1 MDIVVLDMETYYD
14 QQYSLTKLTTE
25 AYINDIQFETIGFA
39 YKRND
44 EPTVWVSGHDE
55 ADVIEALDAIDW
67 EHTALVAHNAAFDAG
82 ILAFRYNIHPK
93 IIMDTQSMGRA
104 ALGVDASVSLAN
116 MSLAYGVGTKGT
128 EVNDAKGKHA
138 EDFSTDEF
146 AAYSRYCINDVDL
159 TYAIFHRM
167 MDDGFP
173 QPELKLIDMTIRM
186 FTRPLLE
193 LDIAML
199 NAHLVEVKESKRTH
213 LINTLKAVGRD
224 DLAAVAIVGGTDHEH
239 VQKALRSSAQFAA
252 MLEGLGVDAPMKV
265 SPTTGKPT
273 YAFAKTDEGFRALLA
288 HDDVRVQ
295 TVCAARLGLKSTLE
309 ETRTQRFIGMGE
321 RGKLAIPLRY
331 AGARTYRWSGA
342 DSVNLQNLPRKS
354 KIKEAIRAPE
364 GYTIVG
370 ADLSNIE
377 LRVGLWLAGQMDKL
391 KALGEGR
398 DLYKDFAST
407 VFGVPYDEV
416 TDDQRFIGKT
426 SQLSLIYGV
435 GAKKL
440 RAAIKSGSKVDIG
453 EAESQRI
460 VNLYRQEYAHVKAAW
475 DHGERALTAVHQN
488 KQMSYGRQGLV
499 RVLGEDGVLLP
510 SELVLRYPKLCRVT
524 VDDKTNWAYI
534 TRKGQEFIYGAKF
547 FQGVVQSLARCV
559 IGESM
564 IRIDRRYP
572 TLLTIH
578 DADYVLALD
587 KDVEAAKAFVYTEMC
602 KAPKWMPDIPLN
614 ASVKFGKT
622 LAEC

>member
-1 MDIVVLDMETYYD
+1 
-14 QQYSLTKLTTE
+14 
-25 AYINDIQFETIGFA
+25 
-39 YKRND
+39 
-44 EPTVWVSGHDE
+44 
-55 ADVIEALDAIDW
+55 
-67 EHTALVAHNAAFDAG
+67 
-82 ILAFRYNIHPK
+82 
-93 IIMDTQSMGRA
+93 
-104 ALGVDASVSLAN
+104 
-116 MSLAYGVGTKGT
+116 
-128 EVNDAKGKHA
+128 
-138 EDFSTDEF
+138 
-146 AAYSRYCINDVDL
+146 
-159 TYAIFHRM
+159 
-167 MDDGFP
+167 
-173 QPELKLIDMTIRM
+173 
-186 FTRPLLE
+186 
-193 LDIAML
+193 
-199 NAHLVEVKESKRTH
+199 
-213 LINTLKAVGRD
+213 
-224 DLAAVAIVGGTDHEH
+224 
-239 VQKALRSSAQFAA
+239 
-252 MLEGLGVDAPMKV
+252 MLEGLGVTAPMKV

-273 YAFAKTDEGFRALLA
+273 FAFAKTDEAFRALLE

-309 ETRTQRFIGMGE
+309 ETRTERFIGMGK

-354 KIKEAIRAPE
+354 KIKQAIRAPE
-364 GYTIVG
+364 GFTIVG

-398 DLYKDFAST
+398 DLYKDFASS

-460 VNLYRQEYAHVKAAW
+460 VDLYRQEYAHVKAAW

-488 KQMSYGRQGLV
+488 KQMAYGRRGLV
-499 RVLGEDGVLLP
+499 QVLGASGVLLP
-510 SELVLRYPKLCRVT
+510 SGLILRYPKLDRVT
-524 VDDKTNWAYI
+524 VDDKTNWAYT

-564 IRIDRRYP
+564 IRIDKSYP

-578 DADYVLALD
+578 DADYVLAPD
-587 KDVEAAKAFVYTEMC
+587 AEVEAAKAFVYTEMC
-602 KAPKWMPDIPLN
+602 KAPKWMSDIPLN
-614 ASVKFGKT
+614 AQVKFGNT
-622 LAEC
+622 LADC

>member
-1 MDIVVLDMETYYD
+1 MDVVVLDFETYYD
-14 QQYSLTKLTTE
+14 HGYSLTKLTTE
-25 AYINDIQFETIGFA
+25 EYIHDIRFEVIGFA

-44 EPTVWVSGHDE
+44 EHTVWVDGRDE
-55 ADVIEALDAIDW
+55 DQIAVALDAIDW
-67 EHTALVAHNAAFDAG
+67 ANTALLAHNAAFDAA
-82 ILAFRYNIHPK
+82 ILSFRFNIFPK
-93 IIMDTQSMGRA
+93 VIIDTLSMGRA
-104 ALGVDASVSLAN
+104 MRGVDESVSLAN
-116 MSLAYGVGTKGT
+116 MALHYGLGTKGT
-128 EVNDAKGKHA
+128 EVLDARGRHIV
-138 EDFSTDEF
+138 DFNNVEL
-146 AAYSRYCINDVDL
+146 AAYGAYCVNDVEL
-159 TYAIFHRM
+159 THKLFYRM
-167 MDDGFP
+167 MADGFP
-173 QPELKLIDMTIRM
+173 KAELKLVDMTIRM

-193 LDIAML
+193 LDLDML
-199 NAHLVEVKESKRTH
+199 NAHLVEVKESKRMH
-213 LINTLKAVGRD
+213 LISTLQAVGRD
-224 DLAAVAIVGGTDHEH
+224 DLAAVAIVGGTEHEH
-239 VQKALRSSAQFAA
+239 IQKALRSSAQFAS
-252 MLEGLGVDAPMKV
+252 MLEGLGVTAPTKV

-273 YAFAKTDEGFRALLA
+273 FAFAKTDEAFRVLLE

-309 ETRTQRFIGMGE
+309 ETRTERFIGMGK

-354 KIKEAIRAPE
+354 KIKQAIRAPE
-364 GYTIVG
+364 GFTIVG

-398 DLYKDFAST
+398 DLYKDFASS

-460 VNLYRQEYAHVKAAW
+460 VDLYRQEYAHVKAAW

-488 KQMSYGRQGLV
+488 KQMAYGRQGLV
-499 RVLGEDGVLLP
+499 KILGESGVLLP
-510 SELVLRYPKLCRVT
+510 SGLILRYPMLCRVT
-524 VDDKTNWAYI
+524 VDDKTNWAYT

-564 IRIDRRYP
+564 IRIDKRYP

-578 DADYVLALD
+578 DADYVLAPD
-587 KDVEAAKAFVYTEMC
+587 AEVEAAKAFVYTEMC
-602 KAPKWMPDIPLN
+602 KAPKWMSDIPLN
-614 ASVKFGKT
+614 AQVKFGKT
-622 LAEC
+622 LADC

>member
-1 MDIVVLDMETYYD
+1 MDIVVLDFETYYD

-25 AYINDIQFETIGFA
+25 EYIHDLQFEVIGFA
-39 YKRND
+39 FRRND

-67 EHTALVAHNAAFDAG
+67 ENTALVAHNAAFDAG

-93 IIMDTQSMGRA
+93 VVMDTQSMGRA

-116 MSLAYGVGTKGT
+116 MALYYGVGVKGT
-128 EVNDAKGKHA
+128 EVLDAKGKHT
-138 EDFSTDEF
+138 EDFTATEF
-146 AAYSRYCINDVDL
+146 AAYGRYCINDVDL
-159 TYAIFHRM
+159 THDIFHLM
-167 MDDGFP
+167 MGDGFP
-173 QPELKLIDMTIRM
+173 KPELKLIDMTIRM

-193 LDIAML
+193 LDVAML
-199 NAHLVEVKESKRTH
+199 NAHLVEVKESKRMH

-252 MLEGLGVDAPMKV
+252 MLEGLGVDAPMKL
-265 SPTTGKPT
+265 SPTTGKFT
-273 YAFAKTDEGFRALLA
+273 FAFAKTDEAFRALLE
-288 HDDVRVQ
+288 HDDERVQ
-295 TVCAARLGLKSTLE
+295 VVCAARLGLKSTLE

-453 EAESQRI
+453 ETESQRI
-460 VNLYRQEYAHVKAAW
+460 VDLYRREYAHVKAAW

-488 KQMSYGRQGLV
+488 KRMSYGRRGLV
-499 RVLGEDGVLLP
+499 QVLGEEGVLLP
-510 SELVLRYPKLCRVT
+510 SELVLRYPKLCHIVEEG
-524 VDDKTNWAYI
+524 KTHWAYT
-534 TRKGQEFIYGAKF
+534 TRKGREFIYGAKF

-578 DADYVLALD
+578 DADYILAPD
-587 KDVEAAKAFVYTEMC
+587 NDVEAAKAFVYTEMC

-614 ASVKFGKT
+614 ATVKSGKT

>member
-1 MDIVVLDMETYYD
+1 MDIVVLDFETYYD
-14 QQYSLTKLTTE
+14 HAYSLSKMTTE
-25 AYINDIQFETIGFA
+25 EYIHDLRFEVIGFA
-39 YKRND
+39 YRRND
-44 EPTVWVSGHDE
+44 EPTVWVSGRNE
-55 ADVIEALDAIDW
+55 SEVSYVLDSIDW
-67 EHTALVAHNAAFDAG
+67 ANTALVAHNAAFDAG

-93 IIMDTQSMGRA
+93 IIMDTVSMGRA

-116 MSLAYGVGTKGT
+116 MSLHYGVGVKGT
-128 EVNDAKGKHA
+128 EVLDAKGKHI
-138 EDFSTDEF
+138 EDFTPLELV
-146 AAYSRYCINDVDL
+146 YYGNYCANDVNL
-159 TYAIFHRM
+159 AHAIFHCM

-193 LDIAML
+193 LDVAML

-273 YAFAKTDEGFRALLA
+273 FAFAKTDEGFRALLE

-391 KALGEGR
+391 RALGDGR

-488 KQMSYGRQGLV
+488 KQMAYGRRGLV
-499 RVLGEDGVLLP
+499 RVLGEEGVLLP
-510 SELVLRYPKLCRVT
+510 SELVLRYPKLCRIT
-524 VDDKTNWAYI
+524 VEDKTNWAYI

-578 DADYVLALD
+578 DADYILALD

>member
-1 MDIVVLDMETYYD
+1 
-14 QQYSLTKLTTE
+14 
-25 AYINDIQFETIGFA
+25 
-39 YKRND
+39 
-44 EPTVWVSGHDE
+44 
-55 ADVIEALDAIDW
+55 
-67 EHTALVAHNAAFDAG
+67 
-82 ILAFRYNIHPK
+82 
-93 IIMDTQSMGRA
+93 
-104 ALGVDASVSLAN
+104 
-116 MSLAYGVGTKGT
+116 
-128 EVNDAKGKHA
+128 
-138 EDFSTDEF
+138 
-146 AAYSRYCINDVDL
+146 
-159 TYAIFHRM
+159 
-167 MDDGFP
+167 
-173 QPELKLIDMTIRM
+173 
-186 FTRPLLE
+186 
-193 LDIAML
+193 
-199 NAHLVEVKESKRTH
+199 
-213 LINTLKAVGRD
+213 
-224 DLAAVAIVGGTDHEH
+224 
-239 VQKALRSSAQFAA
+239 

-265 SPTTGKPT
+265 SPTTGKPAF
-273 YAFAKTDEGFRALLA
+273 AFAKTDEGFRALLE

-295 TVCAARLGLKSTLE
+295 IVCAARLGLKSTLE
-309 ETRTQRFIGMGE
+309 ETRTQRFISMGG
-321 RGKLAIPLRY
+321 RGSLAIPLRY

-391 KALGEGR
+391 RALGEGR

-488 KQMSYGRQGLV
+488 KQMSYGRRGLV
-499 RVLGEDGVLLP
+499 QILGEEGVRLP

-524 VDDKTNWAYI
+524 VEDKTNWAYI

-587 KDVEAAKAFVYTEMC
+587 KDVEAAKSFVYTEMC

-614 ASVKFGKT
+614 ATVKSGKT

>member
-1 MDIVVLDMETYYD
+1 MN
-14 QQYSLTKLTTE
+14 LT
-25 AYINDIQFETIGFA
+25 
-39 YKRND
+39 
-44 EPTVWVSGHDE
+44 H
-55 ADVIEALDAIDW
+55 AL
-67 EHTALVAHNAAFDAG
+67 
-82 ILAFRYNIHPK
+82 
-93 IIMDTQSMGRA
+93 
-104 ALGVDASVSLAN
+104 
-116 MSLAYGVGTKGT
+116 
-128 EVNDAKGKHA
+128 
-138 EDFSTDEF
+138 
-146 AAYSRYCINDVDL
+146 
-159 TYAIFHRM
+159 FHRM

-173 QPELKLIDMTIRM
+173 KPELKLIDMTIRM

-193 LDIAML
+193 LDTDML

-213 LINTLKAVGRD
+213 LINTLAAVGRD
-224 DLAAVAIVGGTDHEH
+224 DLAAVAIVEGTDHEH
-239 VQKALRSSAQFAA
+239 VQKALRSGAQFAA
-252 MLEGLGVDAPMKV
+252 MLEGLGVTAPMKV

-273 YAFAKTDEGFRALLA
+273 FAFAKTDEAFRALLE
-288 HDDVRVQ
+288 HDDERVQ

-309 ETRTQRFIGMGE
+309 ETRTERFIGMGG
-321 RGKLAIPLRY
+321 RGRLAIPLRY
-331 AGARTYRWSGA
+331 AGARTYRWSGS
-342 DSVNLQNLPRKS
+342 DSVNLQNIPRKS
-354 KIKEAIRAPE
+354 KIKQAIRAPE

-391 KALGEGR
+391 RALGEGR
-398 DLYKDFAST
+398 DLYKDFASI

-460 VNLYRQEYAHVKAAW
+460 VDLYRQEYAHVKAAW
-475 DHGERALTAVHQN
+475 DHGERALTAVQQN
-488 KQMSYGRQGLV
+488 RQMPYGRRGLV
-499 RVLGEDGVLLP
+499 QVLGAGGVLLP
-510 SELVLRYPKLCRVT
+510 SELILRYPKLCRVT
-524 VDDKTNWAYI
+524 EEGKTHWVYT
-534 TRKGQEFIYGAKF
+534 TRKGREFIYGAKF

-587 KDVEAAKAFVYTEMC
+587 NDVEAAKAFVYTEMC
-602 KAPKWMPDIPLN
+602 KAPKWMSDIPLN
-614 ASVKFGKT
+614 ATVKSGKT

>member
-1 MDIVVLDMETYYD
+1 MDLVVLDFESYYD
-14 QQYSLTKLTTE
+14 QQYSLSKMTTE
-25 AYINDIQFETIGFA
+25 AYIHDIRFEVIGFA
-39 YKRND
+39 YRRND
-44 EPTVWVSGHDE
+44 EPTVWVDGRNQE
-55 ADVIEALDAIDW
+55 NLAAALNAIDW
-67 EHTALVAHNAAFDAG
+67 ANTALVAHNAAFDAG

-93 IIMDTQSMGRA
+93 VIMDTQSMGRA

-116 MSLAYGVGTKGT
+116 MSLHYEVGVKGT
-128 EVNDAKGKHA
+128 EVLDAKGKHIG
-138 EDFSTDEF
+138 DFTEQDL
-146 AAYSRYCINDVDL
+146 AAYGGYCINDVDL
-159 TYAIFHRM
+159 THRIFFRM
-167 MDDGFP
+167 VDDGFP
-173 QPELKLIDMTIRM
+173 KPELKLIDMTIRM

-193 LDIAML
+193 LDTEML
-199 NAHLVEVKESKRTH
+199 NAHLLEVKESKRTH
-213 LINTLKAVGRD
+213 LINTLKAVGQED
-224 DLAAVAIVGGTDHEH
+224 VAAVAMVSGIEHEK
-239 VQKALRSSAQFAA
+239 VQKALRSGIQFAA
-252 MLEGLGVDAPMKV
+252 MLEGLGVTAPTKI

-273 YAFAKTDEGFRALLA
+273 FAFAKTDEAFRALLE
-288 HDDVRVQ
+288 HEDERVQ
-295 TVCAARLGLKSTLE
+295 VVCAARLGLKSTLE
-309 ETRTQRFIGMGE
+309 ETRTERFISMGN
-321 RGKLAIPLRY
+321 RGNLAIPLRY

-354 KIKEAIRAPE
+354 KIKQAIRAPE

-453 EAESQRI
+453 ETESQRI
-460 VNLYRQEYAHVKAAW
+460 VDLYRQEYSHVKAAW
-475 DHGERALTAVHQN
+475 DHGDRALTAINQN
-488 KQMSYGRQGLV
+488 RQMKYGRRGLV
-499 RVLGEDGVLLP
+499 QILGETGVRLP
-510 SELVLRYPKLCRVT
+510 SELVLRYPKLCQV
-524 VDDKTNWAYI
+524 VEEGKTHWVYT
-534 TRKGQEFIYGAKF
+534 TRKGREFIYGAKF

-578 DADYVLALD
+578 DADYVLAPD
-587 KDVEAAKAFVYTEMC
+587 RGVEDAKAFVYTEMC
-602 KAPKWMPDIPLN
+602 KAPKWMSDIPLN
-614 ASVKFGKT
+614 ASVKSGKT
-622 LAEC
+622 LADC

>member
-1 MDIVVLDMETYYD
+1 MDIVVLDFETYYD
-14 QQYSLTKLTTE
+14 HQYSLTKLTTE
-25 AYINDIQFETIGFA
+25 EYIHDIQFEVIGFA
-39 YKRND
+39 YKYND
-44 EPTVWVSGHDE
+44 EPAIWVSGRDE
-55 ADVIEALDAIDW
+55 ANVIAALDALSWSNI
-67 EHTALVAHNAAFDAG
+67 ALVAHNAAFDAG

-93 IIMDTQSMGRA
+93 IIIDTMSMGRA

-116 MSLAYGVGTKGT
+116 MALHYGVGEKGT
-128 EVNDAKGKHA
+128 EVNDAKGKYAADFTAA
-138 EDFSTDEF
+138 ESV
-146 AAYSRYCINDVDL
+146 AYSRYCENDVDL
-159 TYAIFHRM
+159 THAIFKHM
-167 MDDGFP
+167 TDAGFP
-173 QPELKLIDMTIRM
+173 KAELKLIDMTIRM

-193 LDIAML
+193 LDIDML
-199 NAHLVEVKESKRTH
+199 NAHLAEVKDSKRTH
-213 LINTLKAVGRD
+213 LINTLEAVGRD
-224 DLAAVAIVGGTDHEH
+224 DLAAVAVVSGTDHEH
-239 VQKALRSSAQFAA
+239 VQKALRSNVQFAA
-252 MLEGLGVDAPMKV
+252 MLEGLGVTAPTKV

-273 YAFAKTDEGFRALLA
+273 FAFAKTDEAFRALLE

-309 ETRTQRFIGMGE
+309 ETRTERFIGMGK
-321 RGKLAIPLRY
+321 RGRLAIPLRY

-354 KIKEAIRAPE
+354 KIKQAIRAPE

-391 KALGEGR
+391 RALGEGR
-398 DLYKDFAST
+398 DLYKDFASS
-407 VFGVPYDEV
+407 VFGVPYEEV

-440 RAAIKSGSKVDIG
+440 RAAIKSGAKVDIG
-453 EAESQRI
+453 EVESQRI
-460 VNLYRQEYAHVKAAW
+460 VELYRQEYAHVKAAW
-475 DHGERALTAVHQN
+475 EHGERALTAIMQDR
-488 KQMSYGRQGLV
+488 QMQYGRQGLV
-499 RVLGEDGVLLP
+499 KVLGSAGVRLP
-510 SELVLRYPKLCRVT
+510 SQLTLRYPKLCRIT
-524 VDDKTNWAYI
+524 EEGKTHWAYT

-578 DADYVLALD
+578 DADYILAPD
-587 KDVEAAKAFVYTEMC
+587 TDVEAAKAFVYTEMC
-602 KAPKWMPDIPLN
+602 KAPKWMSDIPLN
-614 ASVKFGKT
+614 ATVKSGKT

>member
-1 MDIVVLDMETYYD
+1 MDIVVLDFETYYD
-14 QQYSLTKLTTE
+14 HGYSLTKLTTE
-25 AYINDIQFETIGFA
+25 AYIHDIQFEVIGLA

-44 EPTVWVSGHDE
+44 EPTVWMNGHNQE
-55 ADVIEALDAIDW
+55 NLAAALDSIDW
-67 EHTALVAHNAAFDAG
+67 ANTALVAHNAAFDAG
-82 ILAFRYNIHPK
+82 ILAFIYNIHPK
-93 IIMDTQSMGRA
+93 VIMDTMSMGRA

-116 MSLAYGVGTKGT
+116 MSLHYGVGYKGT
-128 EVNDAKGKHA
+128 EVLDAKGRHID
-138 EDFSTDEF
+138 DFSALDL
-146 AAYSRYCINDVDL
+146 AYYGNYCKNDVEL
-159 TYAIFHRM
+159 THAIFHTM
-167 MDDGFP
+167 MADGFP
-173 QPELKLIDMTIRM
+173 KPELKLIDMTIRM

-193 LDIAML
+193 LDIEML
-199 NAHLVEVKESKRTH
+199 NAHLVDVKESKRMH
-213 LINTLKAVGRD
+213 LINTLRAVGRD

-239 VQKALRSSAQFAA
+239 VQKALRSNEQFAS
-252 MLEGLGVDAPMKV
+252 MLKDLGVDPPRKV
-265 SPTTGKPT
+265 SPTTGKEVW
-273 YAFAKTDEGFRALLA
+273 AFAKTDEGFRVLSE
-288 HDDVRVQ
+288 HDDLRVQ

-309 ETRTQRFIGMGE
+309 ETRTQRFVEMGK
-321 RGKLAIPLRY
+321 RGRLAIPLRY

-354 KIKEAIRAPE
+354 KIKQAIRAPE

-407 VFGVPYDEV
+407 VFGVHYDEV

-440 RAAIKSGSKVDIG
+440 RSAIKSGSKVDIG
-453 EAESQRI
+453 ETESQRI
-460 VNLYRQEYAHVKAAW
+460 VDLYRREYGHVKAAW
-475 DHGERALTAVHQN
+475 DHGERALTAIMQD
-488 KQMSYGRQGLV
+488 KQMAYGRRGLV
-499 RVLGEDGVLLP
+499 QVLGAAGVVLP
-510 SELVLRYPKLCRVT
+510 SELVLRYPQLCRVT
-524 VDDKTNWAYI
+524 VEGKTNWAYT
-534 TRKGQEFIYGAKF
+534 TRKGVEHIYGAKF

-578 DADYVLALD
+578 DADYVLVPD
-587 KDVEAAKAFVYTEMC
+587 NEVDAAKTFVYTEMC

-622 LAEC
+622 LADC

>member
-1 MDIVVLDMETYYD
+1 MDLVVLDFESYYD
-14 QQYSLTKLTTE
+14 QQYSLSKMTTE
-25 AYINDIQFETIGFA
+25 AYIHDIRFEVIGFA
-39 YKRND
+39 YRRND
-44 EPTVWVSGHDE
+44 EPTVWVDGRNQE
-55 ADVIEALDAIDW
+55 NLAVALNAINW
-67 EHTALVAHNAAFDAG
+67 ANTALVAHNAAFDAG

-93 IIMDTQSMGRA
+93 VIMDTQSMGRA

-116 MSLAYGVGTKGT
+116 MSLHYEVGVKGT
-128 EVNDAKGKHA
+128 EVLDAKGKHI
-138 EDFSTDEF
+138 EDFTEQDL
-146 AAYSRYCINDVDL
+146 AAYGGYCINDVDL
-159 TYAIFHRM
+159 THRIFFRM
-167 MDDGFP
+167 INDGFP
-173 QPELKLIDMTIRM
+173 KPELKLIDMTIRM

-193 LDIAML
+193 LDTEML
-199 NAHLVEVKESKRTH
+199 NAHLLEVKESKRTH
-213 LINTLKAVGRD
+213 LINTLKAVGRED
-224 DLAAVAIVGGTDHEH
+224 VAAVAMVSGIEHEK
-239 VQKALRSSAQFAA
+239 VQKALRSGIQFAA
-252 MLEGLGVDAPMKV
+252 MLEGLGVTAPTKI

-273 YAFAKTDEGFRALLA
+273 FAFAKTDEAFRALLE
-288 HDDVRVQ
+288 HEDERVQ
-295 TVCAARLGLKSTLE
+295 VVCAARLGLKSTLE
-309 ETRTQRFIGMGE
+309 ETRTERFISMGN
-321 RGKLAIPLRY
+321 RGNLAIPLRY

-354 KIKEAIRAPE
+354 KIKQAIRAPE

-407 VFGVPYDEV
+407 VFGVPYDGV

-453 EAESQRI
+453 ETESQRI
-460 VNLYRQEYAHVKAAW
+460 VDLYRQEYSHVKAAW
-475 DHGERALTAVHQN
+475 DHGDRALTAINQN
-488 KQMSYGRQGLV
+488 RQMKYGRRGLV
-499 RVLGEDGVLLP
+499 QILGETGVRLP
-510 SELVLRYPKLCRVT
+510 SELVLRYPKLCQV
-524 VDDKTNWAYI
+524 VEEGKTHWVYT
-534 TRKGQEFIYGAKF
+534 TRKGREFIYGAKF

-578 DADYVLALD
+578 DADYVLAPD
-587 KDVEAAKAFVYTEMC
+587 RDVEDAKAFVYTEMC
-602 KAPKWMPDIPLN
+602 KAPKWMSDIPLN
-614 ASVKFGKT
+614 ASVKSGKT
-622 LAEC
+622 LADC

>member
-1 MDIVVLDMETYYD
+1 MDIVVLDFETYYD
-14 QQYSLTKLTTE
+14 QQYSLSKLTTE
-25 AYINDIQFETIGFA
+25 EYIHDLRFEVIGFA

-44 EPTVWVSGHDE
+44 EPTVWVSGRDE
-55 ADVIEALDAIDW
+55 ADVIAALDAIDW
-67 EHTALVAHNAAFDAG
+67 ERTALVAHNAAFDAG

-116 MSLAYGVGTKGT
+116 MALHYAVGAKGT

-138 EDFSTDEF
+138 EDFTAAEF
-146 AAYSRYCINDVDL
+146 AAYGNYCINDVEL
-159 TYAIFHRM
+159 THDIFYRM

-173 QPELKLIDMTIRM
+173 KPELKLIDMTIRM

-193 LDIAML
+193 LDTDML

-213 LINTLKAVGRD
+213 LISTLAAVGRD
-224 DLAAVAIVGGTDHEH
+224 DLAAVAIVEGTDHEH
-239 VQKALRSSAQFAA
+239 VQKALRSGAQFAA
-252 MLEGLGVDAPMKV
+252 MLEGLGVTVPMKV

-273 YAFAKTDEGFRALLA
+273 FAFAKTDEAFRALLE
-288 HDDVRVQ
+288 HDDERVQ

-309 ETRTQRFIGMGE
+309 ETRTERFIGMGG
-321 RGKLAIPLRY
+321 RGRLAIPLRY
-331 AGARTYRWSGA
+331 AGARTYRWSGS

-354 KIKEAIRAPE
+354 KIKQAIRAPE

-391 KALGEGR
+391 RALGEGR
-398 DLYKDFAST
+398 DLYKDFASI

-460 VNLYRQEYAHVKAAW
+460 VDLYRQEYAHVKAAW
-475 DHGERALTAVHQN
+475 DHGERALTAVQQN
-488 KQMSYGRQGLV
+488 RQMPYGRRGLV
-499 RVLGEDGVLLP
+499 QVLGAGGVLLP
-510 SELVLRYPKLCRVT
+510 SELILRYPKLCRVT
-524 VDDKTNWAYI
+524 EEGKTHWVYT
-534 TRKGQEFIYGAKF
+534 TRKGREFIYGAKF

-587 KDVEAAKAFVYTEMC
+587 NDVEAAKAFVYTEMC
-602 KAPKWMPDIPLN
+602 KAPKWMSDIPLN
-614 ASVKFGKT
+614 ATVKSGKT

>member
-1 MDIVVLDMETYYD
+1 MDVVTLDMETYYD
-14 QQYSLTKLTTE
+14 HGYSLTKLTTE
-25 AYINDIQFETIGFA
+25 EYIHDIQFEVIGFA

-44 EPTVWVSGHDE
+44 EPTVWVDGRDE
-55 ADVIEALDAIDW
+55 DQIAIVLDSIDW
-67 EHTALVAHNAAFDAG
+67 ANTALIAHNAAFDAA
-82 ILAFRYNIHPK
+82 ILSFRFNIFPK
-93 IIMDTQSMGRA
+93 VIIDTLSMGRA
-104 ALGVDASVSLAN
+104 MRGVDESVSLAN
-116 MSLAYGVGTKGT
+116 LSVHYGLGEKGT
-128 EVNDAKGKHA
+128 EVLDARGRHIV
-138 EDFSTDEF
+138 DFNNVEL
-146 AAYSRYCINDVDL
+146 AAYGAYCMNDVEL
-159 TYAIFHRM
+159 THKLFHRM
-167 MDDGFP
+167 MTDGFP
-173 QPELKLIDMTIRM
+173 KAELKLVDMTIRM

-193 LDIAML
+193 LDIDML
-199 NAHLVEVKESKRTH
+199 NTHLAEVKESKRMH
-213 LINTLKAVGRD
+213 LINTLQAVGRD
-224 DLAAVAIVGGTDHEH
+224 DLAAVAIVGGTEHEH
-239 VQKALRSSAQFAA
+239 IQKALRSSAQFAS
-252 MLEGLGVDAPMKV
+252 MLEGLGVIAPTKI

-273 YAFAKTDEGFRALLA
+273 FAFAKTDEAFRALLE

-295 TVCAARLGLKSTLE
+295 TVCSARLGLKSTLE
-309 ETRTQRFIGMGE
+309 ETRTERFIGMGK

-354 KIKEAIRAPE
+354 KIKQAIRAPE
-364 GYTIVG
+364 GFTIVG

-398 DLYKDFAST
+398 DLYKDFASS
-407 VFGVPYDEV
+407 VFGVAYDEV

-453 EAESQRI
+453 ETESQRI
-460 VNLYRQEYAHVKAAW
+460 VDLYRQEYAHVKAAW

-488 KQMSYGRQGLV
+488 KQMAYGRRGLV
-499 RVLGEDGVLLP
+499 KVLGKSGVLLP
-510 SELVLRYPKLCRVT
+510 SGLILRYPQLCRIT
-524 VDDKTNWAYI
+524 VDDKTNWAYT

-564 IRIDRRYP
+564 IRIDKRYP

-578 DADYVLALD
+578 DADYILAPD
-587 KDVEAAKAFVYTEMC
+587 AEVEAAKAFVYTEMC
-602 KAPKWMPDIPLN
+602 KAPKWMSDIPLN
-614 ASVKFGKT
+614 AQVKFGKT
-622 LAEC
+622 LADC

>member
-1 MDIVVLDMETYYD
+1 MDVVVLDFETYYD
-14 QQYSLTKLTTE
+14 HGYSLTKRTTE
-25 AYINDIQFETIGFA
+25 EYIHDIQFEVIGFA

-44 EPTVWVSGHDE
+44 EPTVWVDGRDE
-55 ADVIEALDAIDW
+55 DQIAVALDAIDW
-67 EHTALVAHNAAFDAG
+67 ANTALIAHNAAFDAA
-82 ILAFRYNIHPK
+82 ILSFRFNIYPK
-93 IIMDTQSMGRA
+93 IIIDTLSMGRA
-104 ALGVDASVSLAN
+104 MRGVDESVSLAN
-116 MSLAYGVGTKGT
+116 MALHYGVGTKGT
-128 EVNDAKGKHA
+128 EVLDARGRHIVDFNNA
-138 EDFSTDEF
+138 EL
-146 AAYSRYCINDVDL
+146 AAYGAYCANDVEL
-159 TYAIFHRM
+159 THKLFHRM
-167 MDDGFP
+167 MADGFP
-173 QPELKLIDMTIRM
+173 KAELKLVDMTIRM

-193 LDIAML
+193 LDIDML
-199 NAHLVEVKESKRTH
+199 NAHLVEVKEAKRMH
-213 LINTLKAVGRD
+213 LINTLQAVGRD
-224 DLAAVAIVGGTDHEH
+224 DLAAVAIVGGTEHEH
-239 VQKALRSSAQFAA
+239 IQKALRSSAQFAS
-252 MLEGLGVDAPMKV
+252 MLEGLGVTAPTKI

-273 YAFAKTDEGFRALLA
+273 FAFAKTDEAFRALLE

-309 ETRTQRFIGMGE
+309 ETRTERFIGMGK

-354 KIKEAIRAPE
+354 KIKQAIRAPE
-364 GYTIVG
+364 GFTIVG

-398 DLYKDFAST
+398 DLYKDFASS

-460 VNLYRQEYAHVKAAW
+460 VDLYRQEYAHVKAAW

-488 KQMSYGRQGLV
+488 KQMAYGRRGLV
-499 RVLGEDGVLLP
+499 QVLGESGVLLP
-510 SELVLRYPKLCRVT
+510 SGLILRYPMLCHIT
-524 VDDKTNWAYI
+524 VDAKTNWAYT

-564 IRIDRRYP
+564 IRIDKNYP

-578 DADYVLALD
+578 DADYILAPD
-587 KDVEAAKAFVYTEMC
+587 AEVEAAKAFVYTEMC

-614 ASVKFGKT
+614 AQVKFGKT
-622 LAEC
+622 LADC